1 MTDWG
6 PAPGLTAA
14 AVGRAR
20 FLAPLLAWFG
30 SLLGLALA
38 TGLGVARVVVHQC
51 VTAEGPL
58 AFVGLRLSLLRGVAD
73 CPDGTLAL
81 VPGVPQGAV
90 LVLSMAVP
98 VVAAHLSFGALGLG
112 LAAVAARATDSVR
125 RLLAAAP
132 ARPPHAP
139 RLVVTGRIHLG
150 APSPDHTVA
159 RRWRPAE
166 VHPRRG
172 PPVVF
177 A

>member
-1 MTDWG
+1 MTDSG
-6 PAPGLTAA
+6 PGLTVA

-20 FLAPLLAWFG
+20 LLTPLLAWFG

-38 TGLGVARVVVHQC
+38 TGLGAARVVVHQC

-58 AFVGLRLSLLRGVAD
+58 AFVGVRLSLLRGVAD
-73 CPDGTLAL
+73 CPDGTLGL

-98 VVAAHLSFGALGLG
+98 VAAAHLSFGALGLG
-112 LAAVAARATDSVR
+112 LVAVVARAADSVR
-125 RLLAAAP
+125 RLLAAAT

-139 RLVVTGRIHLG
+139 RLVVTDRIRPG
-150 APSPDHTVA
+150 VPRPARAVA

-172 PPVVF
+172 PPVAF